1 MPIREKRALP
11 EECDTN
17 IREIYEILSEI
28 PINADEIAAR
38 TQKNPAEVL
47 TALSELEIR
56 DLYRQMREKDFVS
69 ASKIRHQMYKIWMLL
84 R

>member
-1 MPIREKRALP
+1 MSEMPKRETVKEKVETPLPERSAVPIREKRVLP

-38 TQKNPAEVL
+38 TQKNRKKSRINYNKLVK
-47 TALSELEIR
+47 
-56 DLYRQMREKDFVS
+56 LYERIK
-69 ASKIRHQMYKIWMLL
+69 
-84 R
+84 